1 MPVAAGAGTT
11 QHSKPAPADLVKLSK
26 LVCLTLCSQTPSATF
41 SPPPPS
47 HYTTICTNVIIV
59 KTGNASGG
67 VFLAR
72 PMGGWKSAT
81 HGLVIGENFT

>member
-72 PMGGWKSAT
+72 PIGG
-81 HGLVIGENFT
+81 